1 MSDPIHIHN
10 IDDPRLSVYRRLK
23 ERELAKLEGR
33 FIAESEHVVKRLL
46 ASSYRTDSVLVA
58 QRQLNEIAPLVPAD
72 VPLYVVSDSAI
83 HDVVGYR
90 FHTGMIACGF
100 RGNGASL
107 DEITANKE
115 TATIVVCP
123 DLISHEN
130 LGSIVRTAAGFG
142 ADGVLLGPQCCDPF
156 YRLAIR
162 VSMGTV
168 FSMPICR
175 SNDLIADLKRL
186 REEMSYDVVATVL
199 DQSAEEL
206 LTAPKS
212 KKLAILF
219 GNEAQGLS
227 REVISVCNRKVT
239 LSMKRGTDSLNV
251 SIAAGI
257 FLYHFSRE

>member
-1 MSDPIHIHN
+1 MSQPIHIDN
-10 IDDPRLSVYRRLK
+10 LDDPRLSVYRRLK

-46 ASSYRTDSVLVA
+46 ASPYLTDSVLVA
-58 QRQLNEIAPLVPAD
+58 QRQLNEIAPLVPTD
-72 VPLYVVSDSAI
+72 VPLYVVSDQAI
-83 HDVVGYR
+83 HDVVGFR
-90 FHTGMIACGF
+90 FHTGVIACGY
-100 RGNGASL
+100 RGQGASL
-107 DEITANKE
+107 DDITSSKE
-115 TATIVVCP
+115 SSTIVVCP

-130 LGSIVRTAAGFG
+130 LGSIIRIAAGFG
-142 ADGVLLGPQCCDPF
+142 ADGMLLGPQCCDPF

-186 REEMSYDVVATVL
+186 RDEKDYDVVATVL
-199 DQSAEEL
+199 DESAEEL
-206 LTAPKS
+206 PSVPRS

-227 REVISVCNRKVT
+227 REITDACNRKVT
-239 LSMKRGTDSLNV
+239 LPMKRGTDSLNV

-257 FLYHFSRE
+257 FLYHFSRD